1 MSADLL
7 LRQADQAMYQAK
19 LSGKNRYQF
28 FNTEENNLIRDRY
41 ESIKE
46 IKNALKNEEFILYYQ
61 PKINMSIGKVIG
73 VEALIRWQHPKRGIV
88 PPLKFLPIIEGDTL
102 SIDIGEWVICTALSQ
117 IKSWEEQGINIP
129 ISVNVGAYQL
139 LSEGFVNRLK
149 DILSLFPTVKPEML
163 ELEVLET
170 SRLEDLDKAKNVM
183 KACIK
188 LGITFSLD
196 DFGTGYSSLVYL
208 KQLPI
213 KQIKIDQ
220 NFVLGM
226 LNNPNDLCILEGIIG
241 LGKAFHLNVIAEGIE
256 TSEHAL
262 TLLGLGC
269 ELGQGYEIA
278 HPMSAESFFTWIKE
292 YKPNPLWQ
300 NQDLFDTNQRQVLFI
315 KVQHRDWIENIKAIL
330 NKKES
335 ANSHNIVE
343 CTFGKWLKNEG
354 IEYLGDRYNK
364 TCFKYKNI
372 HTFTN
377 KLLTLNERGHNLE
390 ALAKFDELYNLCNE
404 LYNDLAIV
412 NKNLP
417 NLN

>member
-1 MSADLL
+1 
-7 LRQADQAMYQAK
+7 
-19 LSGKNRYQF
+19 
-28 FNTEENNLIRDRY
+28 
-41 ESIKE
+41 
-46 IKNALKNEEFILYYQ
+46 
-61 PKINMSIGKVIG
+61 
-73 VEALIRWQHPKRGIV
+73 
-88 PPLKFLPIIEGDTL
+88 
-102 SIDIGEWVICTALSQ
+102 
-117 IKSWEEQGINIP
+117 
-129 ISVNVGAYQL
+129 
-139 LSEGFVNRLK
+139 
-149 DILSLFPTVKPEML
+149 
-163 ELEVLET
+163 
-170 SRLEDLDKAKNVM
+170 
-183 KACIK
+183 
-188 LGITFSLD
+188 
-196 DFGTGYSSLVYL
+196 
-208 KQLPI
+208 
-213 KQIKIDQ
+213 
-220 NFVLGM
+220 M

-278 HPMSAESFFTWIKE
+278 HPMSAENFFTWIKE

-300 NQDLFDTNQRQVLFI
+300 NQDLLNTNQRQVLFI

-343 CTFGKWLKNEG
+343 CTFGKWIKNEG
-354 IEYLGDRYNK
+354 IEYLGNRYNK

-372 HTFTN
+372 QTFTN

-412 NKNLP
+412 NKNL
-417 NLN
+417 LNSN